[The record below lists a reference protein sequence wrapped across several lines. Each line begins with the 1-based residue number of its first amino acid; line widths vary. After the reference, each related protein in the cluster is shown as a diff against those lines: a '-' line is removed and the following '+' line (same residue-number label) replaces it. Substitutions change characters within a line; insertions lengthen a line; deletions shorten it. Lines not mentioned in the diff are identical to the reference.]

1 MALVV
6 LSTWCVIKVV
16 YLAKK
21 EANVGFIIPNDMQ
34 YLPLHAQL
42 PMCAAT
48 LLLHH
53 GHPGRD
59 QHKMEHHIKTSCS
72 KSKKQNSF

>member
-1 MALVV
+1 
-6 LSTWCVIKVV
+6 
-16 YLAKK
+16 
-21 EANVGFIIPNDMQ
+21 MQ
-34 YLPLHAQL
+34 SLPLRGQL

-59 QHKMEHHIKTSCS
+59 QHKIEHHIKTSFPKEKLKLIS
-72 KSKKQNSF
+72 EKNKQIMRAVIFTIQTIVISSSP